1 MKAVNKFSPLTGD
14 FYAQCNALFRSL
26 TNQAEIMLNMLYDHV
41 LEKPKLNILS
51 IGSGVGLFEVPMLQ
65 HLFEEGI
72 AIGLFVGID
81 NDEYVCKILAEKIS
95 KIFGVQLKHEVLAT
109 PFQKYQTTQ
118 RFDLILFNHVFEYF
132 TEAHLQWIQKS
143 LDLRSG
149 AGNVFIFSPQRG
161 GINKI
166 YGEMMK
172 KVSGFDPFFADD
184 ISSLLSENV
193 IAYSSSELIAGC
205 DISLLG
211 EADEHAEKI
220 MLLSFLTQLDCRE
233 ITPEMR
239 EQYSAYFTSL
249 SIDHNHIPHPA
260 TLFVL

>member
-1 MKAVNKFSPLTGD
+1 
-14 FYAQCNALFRSL
+14 
-26 TNQAEIMLNMLYDHV
+26 MLNMLYYHV

-51 IGSGVGLFEVPMLQ
+51 IGSGVGLFEIPMLQ

-72 AIGLFVGID
+72 AIDLFVGID
-81 NDEYVCKILAEKIS
+81 NDEYASNILTEKIN
-95 KIFGVQLKHEVLAT
+95 KIFGPQFKHEVLT
-109 PFQKYQTTQ
+109 TQFQKYQTTQ

-132 TEAHLQWIQKS
+132 AEAHLQWIQKS

-184 ISSLLSENV
+184 ISSLLSENA

-205 DISLLG
+205 NISLLG
-211 EADEHAEKI
+211 EADDHAEKI

-233 ITPEMR
+233 ITPEIR
-239 EQYSAYFTSL
+239 EKYSTYYTSL
-249 SIDHNHIPHPA
+249 IMDHNRIPHPA
-260 TLFVL
+260 TFFVL